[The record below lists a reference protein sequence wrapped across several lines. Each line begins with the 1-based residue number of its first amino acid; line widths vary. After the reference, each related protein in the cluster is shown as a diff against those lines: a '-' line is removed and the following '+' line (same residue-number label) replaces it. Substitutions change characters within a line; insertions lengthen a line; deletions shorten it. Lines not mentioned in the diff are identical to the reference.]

1 MADSNILLTRID
13 NRLIHGQII
22 GQWATTIGA
31 NLILVADDDI
41 LKQEVE
47 MNLMAMAAETLG
59 FQTRFFSIEKTI
71 NIIDK
76 ASPSQKIFIIC
87 RTPASVVK
95 LIKGGVPID
104 KVNIGNMHVSHGKK
118 SIGTKVYVD
127 DNDVKDLDFIKSKVE
142 EIFIQDTPANTKET
156 Y

>member
-31 NLILVADDDI
+31 NLILVADDEV
-41 LKQEVE
+41 LKQDVE
-47 MNLMAMAAETLG
+47 RNLMAMAAETMG
-59 FQTRFFSIEKTI
+59 FQVRFFSVEKTI
-71 NIIDK
+71 QDIHK
-76 ASPSQKIFIIC
+76 ASPSQKILLIC
-87 RTPASVVK
+87 RTPEGVVK

-104 KVNIGNMHVSHGKK
+104 KVNIGNMHVSHGKR

-127 DNDVKDLDFIKSKVE
+127 DKDQKDLDYIKSKVE
-142 EIFIQDTPANTKET
+142 EIFIQDTPTNKKEL